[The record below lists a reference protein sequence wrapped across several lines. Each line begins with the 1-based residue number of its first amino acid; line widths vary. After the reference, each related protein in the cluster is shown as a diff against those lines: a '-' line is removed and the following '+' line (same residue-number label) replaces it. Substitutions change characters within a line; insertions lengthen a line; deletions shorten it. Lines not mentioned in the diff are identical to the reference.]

1 MSRIG
6 RKPITVPAGVT
17 VTLGDANVVTVKGPL
32 GTLTQQFNANM
43 QLSLDAGVLTVARP
57 DDEAANRA
65 AHGLTRTL
73 LENMIVGVST
83 GYSKTLQIVGVGYRC
98 ALQGKNLLLNLG
110 YSHPIT
116 VDAPEGITFEVPDTN
131 TIIVKG
137 YDKQVVVRSP
147 LSFVPSVSPSPTMVR
162 VLSTLL
168 RSYAVRQVRPAVRV
182 NNERSVIERW
192 FLEKIVTRLVSRDTR
207 ESEHT
212 SPAPLLAPAWLCTV
226 RTLTSV
232 LRSLMMRLARRW
244 SALPPTVRALKAM
257 AATKRLLA
265 R

>member
-43 QLSLDAGVLTVARP
+43 QLSLDANVLTVARP

-116 VDAPEGITFEVPDTN
+116 IDAPVGITFEVPDTN

-137 YDKQVVVRSP
+137 YDKQVVGQIAAVIRSKRKPEPYHGKGVKYSDEVVR
-147 LSFVPSVSPSPTMVR
+147 R
-162 VLSTLL
+162 
-168 RSYAVRQVRPAVRV
+168 
-182 NNERSVIERW
+182 
-192 FLEKIVTRLVSRDTR
+192 
-207 ESEHT
+207 
-212 SPAPLLAPAWLCTV
+212 
-226 RTLTSV
+226 
-232 LRSLMMRLARRW
+232 
-244 SALPPTVRALKAM
+244 KAGK
-257 AATKRLLA
+257 AGGKGK
-265 R
+265 

>member
-43 QLSLDAGVLTVARP
+43 QLSLDANVLTVARP

-116 VDAPEGITFEVPDTN
+116 IDAPVGITFEVPDTN

-137 YDKQVVVRSP
+137 YDKQVVGQIAAVIRSKRKPEPYHGKGVKYSTEVVR
-147 LSFVPSVSPSPTMVR
+147 R
-162 VLSTLL
+162 
-168 RSYAVRQVRPAVRV
+168 
-182 NNERSVIERW
+182 
-192 FLEKIVTRLVSRDTR
+192 
-207 ESEHT
+207 
-212 SPAPLLAPAWLCTV
+212 
-226 RTLTSV
+226 
-232 LRSLMMRLARRW
+232 
-244 SALPPTVRALKAM
+244 KAGK
-257 AATKRLLA
+257 AGGKGK
-265 R
+265 

>member
-43 QLSLDAGVLTVARP
+43 QLSLDANVLTVARP
-57 DDEAANRA
+57 DDEPANRA

-116 VDAPEGITFEVPDTN
+116 IDAPVGITFEVPDTN

-137 YDKQVVVRSP
+137 YDKQVVGQIAAVIRSKRKPEPYHGKGVKYSDEVVR
-147 LSFVPSVSPSPTMVR
+147 R
-162 VLSTLL
+162 
-168 RSYAVRQVRPAVRV
+168 
-182 NNERSVIERW
+182 
-192 FLEKIVTRLVSRDTR
+192 
-207 ESEHT
+207 
-212 SPAPLLAPAWLCTV
+212 
-226 RTLTSV
+226 
-232 LRSLMMRLARRW
+232 
-244 SALPPTVRALKAM
+244 KAGK
-257 AATKRLLA
+257 AGGKGK
-265 R
+265 

>member
-43 QLSLDAGVLTVARP
+43 TLTLDAGVLTVARP
-57 DDEAANRA
+57 DDEAENRA

-116 VDAPEGITFEVPDTN
+116 VEAPVGITFEVPDTN

-137 YDKQVVVRSP
+137 YDKQVVGQIAAVIRSKRKPEPYHGKGVKYSDEVVR
-147 LSFVPSVSPSPTMVR
+147 R
-162 VLSTLL
+162 
-168 RSYAVRQVRPAVRV
+168 
-182 NNERSVIERW
+182 
-192 FLEKIVTRLVSRDTR
+192 
-207 ESEHT
+207 
-212 SPAPLLAPAWLCTV
+212 
-226 RTLTSV
+226 
-232 LRSLMMRLARRW
+232 
-244 SALPPTVRALKAM
+244 KAGK
-257 AATKRLLA
+257 AGGKGK
-265 R
+265 

>member
-6 RKPITVPAGVT
+6 RKPSTVPAGVT

-43 QLSLDAGVLTVARP
+43 QLSLDANVLTVARP
-57 DDEAANRA
+57 DDEAENRA

-83 GYSKTLQIVGVGYRC
+83 GYSKTLQIVGVGYRV

-116 VDAPEGITFEVPDTN
+116 VEAPVGITFEVPDTN

-137 YDKQVVVRSP
+137 YDKQVVGQIAAVIRSKRKPEPYHGKGVKYSDEVVR
-147 LSFVPSVSPSPTMVR
+147 R
-162 VLSTLL
+162 
-168 RSYAVRQVRPAVRV
+168 
-182 NNERSVIERW
+182 
-192 FLEKIVTRLVSRDTR
+192 
-207 ESEHT
+207 
-212 SPAPLLAPAWLCTV
+212 
-226 RTLTSV
+226 
-232 LRSLMMRLARRW
+232 
-244 SALPPTVRALKAM
+244 KAGK
-257 AATKRLLA
+257 AGGKGK
-265 R
+265 

>member
-57 DDEAANRA
+57 DDEPASRA

-116 VDAPEGITFEVPDTN
+116 VEAPEGITFEVPDTN

-137 YDKQVVVRSP
+137 YDKQVVGQIAAVIRSKRKPEPYHGKGVKYSTEVVR
-147 LSFVPSVSPSPTMVR
+147 R
-162 VLSTLL
+162 
-168 RSYAVRQVRPAVRV
+168 
-182 NNERSVIERW
+182 
-192 FLEKIVTRLVSRDTR
+192 
-207 ESEHT
+207 
-212 SPAPLLAPAWLCTV
+212 
-226 RTLTSV
+226 
-232 LRSLMMRLARRW
+232 
-244 SALPPTVRALKAM
+244 KAGK
-257 AATKRLLA
+257 AGGKGK
-265 R
+265 

>member
-6 RKPITVPAGVT
+6 RKPIAVPAGVT
-17 VTLGDANVVTVKGPL
+17 VTIGDANVVTVKGPL

-43 QLSLDAGVLTVARP
+43 TLTLDAGVLTVARP
-57 DDEAANRA
+57 DDEAENRA

-116 VDAPEGITFEVPDTN
+116 VDAPEGITFEVPDAN

-137 YDKQVVVRSP
+137 YDKQVVGQIAAVIRSKRKPEPYHGKGVKYSTEVVR
-147 LSFVPSVSPSPTMVR
+147 R
-162 VLSTLL
+162 
-168 RSYAVRQVRPAVRV
+168 
-182 NNERSVIERW
+182 
-192 FLEKIVTRLVSRDTR
+192 
-207 ESEHT
+207 
-212 SPAPLLAPAWLCTV
+212 
-226 RTLTSV
+226 
-232 LRSLMMRLARRW
+232 
-244 SALPPTVRALKAM
+244 KAGK
-257 AATKRLLA
+257 AGGKGK
-265 R
+265 

>member
-6 RKPITVPAGVT
+6 RKPIVVPAGVT

-57 DDEAANRA
+57 DDEAENRA

-98 ALQGKNLLLNLG
+98 SLQGKNLLLNLG

-137 YDKQVVVRSP
+137 YDKQVVGQIAAVIRSKRKPEPYHGKGVKYSTEVVR
-147 LSFVPSVSPSPTMVR
+147 R
-162 VLSTLL
+162 
-168 RSYAVRQVRPAVRV
+168 
-182 NNERSVIERW
+182 
-192 FLEKIVTRLVSRDTR
+192 
-207 ESEHT
+207 
-212 SPAPLLAPAWLCTV
+212 
-226 RTLTSV
+226 
-232 LRSLMMRLARRW
+232 
-244 SALPPTVRALKAM
+244 KAGK
-257 AATKRLLA
+257 AGGKGK
-265 R
+265 

>member
-43 QLSLDAGVLTVARP
+43 TLTLDAGVLTVARP
-57 DDEAANRA
+57 DDEAENRA

-83 GYSKTLQIVGVGYRC
+83 GYSKTLQIVGVGYRA

-116 VDAPEGITFEVPDTN
+116 VEAPVGITFEVPDTN

-137 YDKQVVVRSP
+137 YDKQVVGQIAAVIRSKRKPEPYHGKGVKYSDEVVR
-147 LSFVPSVSPSPTMVR
+147 R
-162 VLSTLL
+162 
-168 RSYAVRQVRPAVRV
+168 
-182 NNERSVIERW
+182 
-192 FLEKIVTRLVSRDTR
+192 
-207 ESEHT
+207 
-212 SPAPLLAPAWLCTV
+212 
-226 RTLTSV
+226 
-232 LRSLMMRLARRW
+232 
-244 SALPPTVRALKAM
+244 KAGK
-257 AATKRLLA
+257 AGGKGK
-265 R
+265 

>member
-43 QLSLDAGVLTVARP
+43 TLTLDAGVLTVARP
-57 DDEAANRA
+57 DDEAENRA

-116 VDAPEGITFEVPDTN
+116 VNAPEGITFEVPDTN

-137 YDKQVVVRSP
+137 YDKQVVGQIAAVIRSKRKPEPYHGKGVKYSTEVVR
-147 LSFVPSVSPSPTMVR
+147 R
-162 VLSTLL
+162 
-168 RSYAVRQVRPAVRV
+168 
-182 NNERSVIERW
+182 
-192 FLEKIVTRLVSRDTR
+192 
-207 ESEHT
+207 
-212 SPAPLLAPAWLCTV
+212 
-226 RTLTSV
+226 
-232 LRSLMMRLARRW
+232 
-244 SALPPTVRALKAM
+244 KAGK
-257 AATKRLLA
+257 AGGKGK
-265 R
+265 

>member
-43 QLSLDAGVLTVARP
+43 QLSLDANVLTVARP
-57 DDEAANRA
+57 DDEPANRA

-137 YDKQVVVRSP
+137 YDKQVVGQIAAVIRSKRKPEPYHGKGVKYSDEVVR
-147 LSFVPSVSPSPTMVR
+147 R
-162 VLSTLL
+162 
-168 RSYAVRQVRPAVRV
+168 
-182 NNERSVIERW
+182 
-192 FLEKIVTRLVSRDTR
+192 
-207 ESEHT
+207 
-212 SPAPLLAPAWLCTV
+212 
-226 RTLTSV
+226 
-232 LRSLMMRLARRW
+232 
-244 SALPPTVRALKAM
+244 KAGK
-257 AATKRLLA
+257 AGGKGK
-265 R
+265 

>member
-43 QLSLDAGVLTVARP
+43 TLTLDAGVLTVARP
-57 DDEAANRA
+57 DDEAESRA

-73 LENMIVGVST
+73 LENMIVGVSN
-83 GYSKTLQIVGVGYRC
+83 GYSKTLQIVGVGYRV

-116 VDAPEGITFEVPDTN
+116 VEAPVGITFEVPDAN

-137 YDKQVVVRSP
+137 YDKQVVGQIAAVIRSKRKPEPYHGKGVKYSDEVVR
-147 LSFVPSVSPSPTMVR
+147 R
-162 VLSTLL
+162 
-168 RSYAVRQVRPAVRV
+168 
-182 NNERSVIERW
+182 
-192 FLEKIVTRLVSRDTR
+192 
-207 ESEHT
+207 
-212 SPAPLLAPAWLCTV
+212 
-226 RTLTSV
+226 
-232 LRSLMMRLARRW
+232 
-244 SALPPTVRALKAM
+244 KAGK
-257 AATKRLLA
+257 AGGKGK
-265 R
+265 

>member
-43 QLSLDAGVLTVARP
+43 TLTLDAGVLTVARP
-57 DDEAANRA
+57 DDEAENRA

-116 VDAPEGITFEVPDTN
+116 VEAPEGITFEVPDTN

-137 YDKQVVVRSP
+137 YDKQVVGQIAAVIRSKRKP
-147 LSFVPSVSPSPTMVR
+147 EPYHGKGVKYSD
-162 VLSTLL
+162 
-168 RSYAVRQVRPAVRV
+168 
-182 NNERSVIERW
+182 EVI
-192 FLEKIVTRLVSRDTR
+192 
-207 ESEHT
+207 
-212 SPAPLLAPAWLCTV
+212 
-226 RTLTSV
+226 
-232 LRSLMMRLARRW
+232 RR
-244 SALPPTVRALKAM
+244 KAGK
-257 AATKRLLA
+257 AGGKGK
-265 R
+265 